1 VSLDDS
7 SKDVRES
14 VSTHKTVAYDLP
26 MITLAR
32 LVEAAKRDLAP
43 YWPIPLPR
51 IELTGVHVSE
61 LEDPTMFLYGG
72 ELLLTVGLQLTGLD
86 GDARQEAT
94 KNYVQRLVEGGVA
107 ALGLGLGSGHAM
119 VPNEL
124 RAACMEAGLPLLTI
138 PRESPFLAVSR
149 AYWELVRQGG
159 EAELTA
165 LLGLQVAL
173 TRAAAQ
179 DDAEPEIVRE
189 LSRALG
195 TWVAY
200 LPEGDG
206 APSSA
211 ANGAELPPG
220 LLAELTRESAILR
233 NARRGATGNI
243 QLASG
248 VASLYPVSDG
258 PAASGYLALG
268 RNGQLAA
275 AERHLFLTAST
286 LLAARAAGQR
296 SAAAERRRA
305 EGMLAALVLEGHD
318 DAARLLAKQMNS
330 DPLPETAFVAVLPDS
345 EQLATQHALSGLV
358 LERSGV
364 VFVLQ
369 SASSPSPTLPK
380 RVRGAWGGPMPIR
393 RLHEIGSQVAEVA
406 ASAPAGQLIRV
417 GHGLDLPADE
427 WVDELASHTGPLLET
442 VRSYLAHRGHWEAAG
457 RELGVHRNSVR
468 YRIAQAKELLQV
480 DLDDPDVAAQ
490 LWLALRGRPQG
501 SRKE

>member
-1 VSLDDS
+1 
-7 SKDVRES
+7 
-14 VSTHKTVAYDLP
+14 

-32 LVEAAKRDLAP
+32 LVEAARRDLAP

-51 IELTGVHVSE
+51 VELTGVHVSE

-72 ELLLTVGLQLTGLD
+72 ELLLTVGLQLTGLN
-86 GDARQEAT
+86 GDARKEAA
-94 KNYVQRLVEGGVA
+94 NLYVQRLVDGGVT

-119 VPNEL
+119 VPDEL
-124 RAACMEAGLPLLTI
+124 RAACVEAGLPLLTV

-173 TRAAAQ
+173 TQAAAQ

-189 LSRALG
+189 LARALG

-200 LPEGDG
+200 LPEGDRP
-206 APSSA
+206 PSSA
-211 ANGAELPPG
+211 ASSGELPPG
-220 LLAELTRESAILR
+220 LLAELTRESAVLR
-233 NARRGATGNI
+233 TARRGATGNI

-248 VASLYPVSDG
+248 TASLYPVSDG

-268 RNGQLAA
+268 RSGQLAA

-296 SAAAERRRA
+296 NAAAERRRA

-318 DAARLLAKQMNS
+318 DAARLLAKQM
-330 DPLPETAFVAVLPDS
+330 DLDELPDTAFLVVLPDQ
-345 EQLATQHALSGLV
+345 EQLQAQPFPPGLV
-358 LERSGV
+358 LQRSGV
-364 VFVLQ
+364 MLVLQ
-369 SASSPSPTLPK
+369 AASSPYPRLPEG
-380 RVRGAWGGPMPIR
+380 VRGAWGGPIPLR
-393 RLHEIGSQVAEVA
+393 RLHEIGAQVADVA
-406 ASAPAGQLIRV
+406 ASAPAGRLIRI

-427 WVDELASHTGPLLET
+427 WVDVLMAHPGQLLET
-442 VRSYLAHRGHWEAAG
+442 VRAYLAHRGQWEAAG

-468 YRIAQAKELLQV
+468 YRIAQAKELLGV
-480 DLDDPDVAAQ
+480 DLDDPDVTAQ
-490 LWLALRGRPQG
+490 LWLALR
-501 SRKE
+501 SRR